1 MYLVMSLHKNLGIAS
16 HPFNKTIEVPLAWS
30 PGMIG
35 ACPVF
40 ETREDAE
47 RYACGDEVVEIRALQ
62 GVMKDD

>member
-1 MYLVMSLHKNLGIAS
+1 MYIVMAIRKDLVIDVDYGFKQTA
-16 HPFNKTIEVPLAWS
+16 TVPLVWS

-47 RYACGDEVVEIRALQ
+47 RYADGDSEIVIVESR
-62 GVMKDD
+62 K